1 MKRTEINALNE
12 IVSFGKFAM
21 KSCDK
26 VRSYIAN
33 HGPAVDEVGSVFYM
47 NSRGDKRDP
56 VAIICPNWPLRVGPC
71 IDDEGER
78 ISKLRKQMCRA
89 IFGPTPSAFIYA
101 KFEEL
106 LAVLQ
111 DMHDESFA
119 MILPSQ
125 VEEMAAAQEEFGF
138 RIRHL
143 KAKYKSQ
150 IDAANLALKG

>member
-1 MKRTEINALNE
+1 MKRTEINSLNE

-26 VRSYIAN
+26 VRSFIAN
-33 HGPAVDEVGSVFYM
+33 HGPAIDEVGSPFYR
-47 NSRGDKRDP
+47 NSRGDRKDP
-56 VAIICPNWPLRVGPC
+56 VAIICPNWPMRFGPC

-78 ISKLRKQMCRA
+78 IAKVRKQMCRE
-89 IFGPTPSAFIYA
+89 IFGEFPSAFIYA

-106 LAVLQ
+106 LAELQ
-111 DMHDESFA
+111 VAHDESFA
-119 MILPSQ
+119 MILPVQ

-138 RIRHL
+138 RIRKI
-143 KAKYKSQ
+143 KARYKSQ